1 MWDTLQANYIQKQF
15 ISYEEKLCP
24 ALTQPPFIYTDSTY
38 FTFKNINNALKDVV
52 DWNGLGAEL
61 GISYVKIKEIEKNN
75 QKQVAECRRD
85 LIQHWMEKDVSGSWQ
100 KLCDALTNMGQSVL
114 ACKIR
119 QTYCSTYPG

>member
-1 MWDTLQANYIQKQF
+1 MWDTLQANYIQKQ
-15 ISYEEKLCP
+15 LCP
-24 ALTQPPFIYTDSTY
+24 ALTQPPFISFFNIDSTN
-38 FTFKNINNALKDVV
+38 FTFKNINNALKDVL

-85 LIQHWMEKDVSGSWQ
+85 LIQHWMEKDVSSSWQ

-114 ACKIR
+114 ACRIR
-119 QTYCSTYPG
+119 ETYCSTYSG